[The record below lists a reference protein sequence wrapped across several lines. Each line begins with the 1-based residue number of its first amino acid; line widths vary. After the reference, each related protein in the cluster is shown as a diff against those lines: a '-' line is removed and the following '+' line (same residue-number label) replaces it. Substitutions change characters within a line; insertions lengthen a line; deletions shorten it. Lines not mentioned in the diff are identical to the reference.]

1 MGAKW
6 DAEKRKFKEI
16 NGSLETPPE
25 NHDWSWKE
33 KARST
38 MPDSQVFLGLVV
50 DDEIQ
55 GMVTFSTQTRSS
67 RRPGNAGKCVLY
79 VEYLESAPWNSVVY
93 ARENAVYRGVGTRLL
108 SAVVNAS
115 VAAGCNGRVGLH
127 SLKQAEG
134 FYASVGF
141 ENLGP
146 DPEEGLDYFEGSGY

>member
-6 DAEKRKFKEI
+6 DAEKRKFEEI
-16 NGSLETPPE
+16 NGSLTAAPE
-25 NHDWSWKE
+25 NHDWNWEE
-33 KARST
+33 KARAA

-55 GMVTFSTQTRSS
+55 GMVTFAAQTRGS

-79 VEYLESAPWNSVVY
+79 VEYLESAPWNSSVY

-108 SAVVNAS
+108 SAVVNVS
-115 VAAGCNGRVGLH
+115 VAAECNGRVGLH

-134 FYASVGF
+134 FYASIGF
-141 ENLGP
+141 EDLGP